1 MAPEQHSI
9 YQGLIAV
16 SDKLN
21 GKVALAAGGSSGI
34 NVSGIA
40 PTVNRTDPA
49 RHYLEDEAF
58 YGALVSRIP
67 LTRVGEPNGFVGIT
81 DFCASQASNFVIGQI
96 LFINGGVTAAHCG
109 IPSFAAIP
117 QWCYKQHIRV
127 SRERPLNCA
136 LGIP

>member
-34 NVSGIA
+34 NVNGVA
-40 PTVNRTDPA
+40 PTFIRTDLV
-49 RHYLEDEAF
+49 RYYLENKAF
-58 YGALVSRIP
+58 YNALVSRIP

-81 DFCASQASNFVIGQI
+81 DFFPSQASNFATGQI

>member
-21 GKVALAAGGSSGI
+21 GKVALAGGGSSGI
-34 NVSGIA
+34 NVKGVA
-40 PTVNRTDPA
+40 PTFIRTDLV
-49 RHYLEDEAF
+49 RYYLENKAF
-58 YGALVSRIP
+58 YNALVSRIP